1 MVLAG
6 PGAGK
11 TMVITNRV
19 KYLIERHGV
28 EPERILVVTLEDAAA
43 LEAYQNDPY
52 HVNVVKK
59 HMHAVREASIAVDY
73 EI

>member
-1 MVLAG
+1 MKPTSEQREAICHRNGPMMVLAG

-28 EPERILVVTLEDAAA
+28 EPERILVVTGGGAGDAGA
-43 LEAYQNDPY
+43 
-52 HVNVVKK
+52 
-59 HMHAVREASIAVDY
+59 I
-73 EI
+73 